1 MPNPVVTAY
10 AESFQ
15 QALREKLAGNE
26 HLVAAALSALAGG
39 TLGSY
44 LGGQLGYWFS
54 PSPYYRDVNWSE
66 LQGKIMGGLGGAAVG
81 GGLGAA
87 AVQLMRTLGKKG
99 PV

>member
-1 MPNPVVTAY
+1 MADPVINAY

-15 QALREKLAGNE
+15 HALQEKLAGNE

-87 AVQLMRTLGKKG
+87 AVQLMRALSKKG